1 MVSSPTILV
10 EPCTWCNRK
19 FLAAPIYNS
28 LKTRAFLNS
37 YNVIHP
43 LSLCECSRR
52 IYPKVYDLLPIRQ
65 KFIESSRSMRY
76 LLKILSLTFQKRES
90 TIWEQM
96 FHLSLMA
103 WGYHDKDQKYSFY
116 FFSLPTSKWFH
127 FLILYNINY
136 IPASIISLKSHLQ

>member
-1 MVSSPTILV
+1 MVAEIIKFVTKISKLVHFSILITSSILRV
-10 EPCTWCNRK
+10 CVN
-19 FLAAPIYNS
+19 I
-28 LKTRAFLNS
+28 
-37 YNVIHP
+37 
-43 LSLCECSRR
+43 CSRR
-52 IYPKVYDLLPIRQ
+52 IYSKVYDLLTIRQ